1 MNDITIDQLLS
12 PKRKAKKRL
21 IIGFLIVTLLIVVG
35 IFIYQVTKVD
45 VKLVTNEGEKVVSTH
60 ADTVEEL
67 LKKQKIELSEQDKI
81 SPAGDSRIVE
91 DMTVYW
97 EEAQPIG
104 ILRNDEVREVWTTKK
119 LVKDILAEANIK
131 VGPHDKLS
139 VALNSEI
146 GDDDGPIVIQQA
158 FKVTIVDGK
167 DIKQTWTTF
176 TTVSNFLKEKNI
188 KLGELDRV
196 NYSFDSYIK
205 ADTKLKVIRV
215 EKETEVVEESIAFST
230 EKKQEPN
237 LLAGKK
243 EVYSEGRNGKKE
255 RTYEIVKENGKVV
268 AKSVIA
274 EEVTREPVTEVIS
287 VGTKIV
293 EPIVAAAPEQSISD
307 SSNDYSN
314 DLSSDNFLHDASS
327 VFAIV
332 DNEPTSSKQELSVEA
347 TAYTPFCTGCSGITK
362 MGINVR
368 MNTNIKVIAVDPSV
382 IPLGSKVWVEGYGY
396 AIAADTGGDIKND
409 RIDVLM
415 HSNSEA
421 FIWGRKRVK
430 ILIL

>member
-21 IIGFLIVTLLIVVG
+21 IIGFLIIILLIVVG
-35 IFIYQVTKVD
+35 IFIYQVTKVE

-60 ADTVEEL
+60 AHTVDQL
-67 LKKQKIELSEQDKI
+67 LKEKKLEITEHDKLSPSGGSKIEE
-81 SPAGDSRIVE
+81 G
-91 DMTVYW
+91 MTVYW
-97 EEAQPIG
+97 EHAKPIS
-104 ILRNDEVREVWTTKK
+104 IKLNDEVIKVWTTDK
-119 LVKDILAEANIK
+119 LVKDILAEANIT
-131 VGPHDKLS
+131 VGLHDKLS
-139 VALNSEI
+139 VALDSEVDKNREI
-146 GDDDGPIVIQQA
+146 IIQQA
-158 FKVTIVDGK
+158 FQVTVVDGL
-167 DIKQTWTTF
+167 DIKKYWTTF

-215 EKETEVVEESIAFST
+215 EKETEVVEESVAFST

-293 EPIVAAAPEQSISD
+293 EPIVAATPEQSISD

-314 DLSSDNFLHDASS
+314 DLSSDNYLHDASS
-327 VFAIV
+327 VFATV
-332 DNEPTSSKQELSVEA
+332 DNEPTSSKQELYVEA

-368 MNTNIKVIAVDPSV
+368 INTNIKVIAVDPSV

-430 ILIL
+430 LLIL